1 MASLNDGE
9 HHKQKSLD
17 QEVREMISTLTNR
30 LGSIQRSHPKS
41 SSAAGGSG
49 PHDDEDDD
57 GDRGVRIIT
66 LAGTNLGATMRGGE
80 TDENSTGPGEQGLA
94 RPGQEEEE
102 DFATYVNSNF
112 QAINNSIM
120 FGGTYTTNDPGVHLD
135 ISDYYHH
142 RQKDDD
148 DAINKTNGKKV
159 RKNNNN
165 KRGGSISNKSDDRL
179 TERSDKS
186 TSDDEKKP

>member
-30 LGSIQRSHPKS
+30 LGNIQRSHPKS

-49 PHDDEDDD
+49 PHDDEDED
-57 GDRGVRIIT
+57 GERGVRIIT

-80 TDENSTGPGEQGLA
+80 TDENGTGPGQQGPA
-94 RPGQEEEE
+94 RPGQEDED

-135 ISDYYHH
+135 ISDYYH

-148 DAINKTNGKKV
+148 VVKKTNGKNV
-159 RKNNNN
+159 RKNNYN
-165 KRGGSISNKSDDRL
+165 KRGGSVSNKSDDRL

-186 TSDDEKKP
+186 TSEDEKKP

>member
-102 DFATYVNSNF
+102 DFATY
-112 QAINNSIM
+112 
-120 FGGTYTTNDPGVHLD
+120 GTVSFKPSTV
-135 ISDYYHH
+135 YH
-142 RQKDDD
+142 
-148 DAINKTNGKKV
+148 
-159 RKNNNN
+159 
-165 KRGGSISNKSDDRL
+165 
-179 TERSDKS
+179 
-186 TSDDEKKP
+186 

>member
-30 LGSIQRSHPKS
+30 LGSIQRSSHPKS
-41 SSAAGGSG
+41 SSSGGSG

-80 TDENSTGPGEQGLA
+80 TDENGTGPDKQGPA
-94 RPGQEEEE
+94 RPGQEEDEE

-135 ISDYYHH
+135 ISDYYH

-148 DAINKTNGKKV
+148 VINKTNGKKV
-159 RKNNNN
+159 RKNNYN
-165 KRGGSISNKSDDRL
+165 KRGGSISNKTDDRL
-179 TERSDKS
+179 TGHSDKS